1 MSYAQQSDDGRRP
14 GSAREWKGKGTV
26 TPRSGGS
33 VTPRSGDAFETETR
47 KVQESVRVIQQHA
60 GDIRKEAN
68 LLSTSPSHGMG
79 KGKEQAQA
87 SVREARST
95 NDAALLALQGLLRA
109 TTGGVGGANLSAE
122 EQNSRKFMHQK
133 LTENLSSSIKAVDQA
148 WIAYE
153 AAESL
158 ALKAVRQQ
166 STSSSMATPL
176 VSAGVPGLDHTLDNA
191 NEADLESGRQA
202 TQAQRLQQR
211 EDVAVAAETE
221 MHTAIVAEYARQVE
235 TVNENTQH
243 LQRAMLDLAELTT
256 SQGEVLDNI
265 ESSMA
270 ETAEQTTRANEEL
283 ATTST
288 AQRSGTKKFMY
299 ILLLCG
305 SVAAL
310 GALFT

>member
-14 GSAREWKGKGTV
+14 GSAREWKGKG
-26 TPRSGGS
+26 S
-33 VTPRSGDAFETETR
+33 VTPRSGDAFESETR

-87 SVREARST
+87 SVRDARAT

-148 WIAYE
+148 WSAYE
-153 AAESL
+153 AAESS
-158 ALKAVRQQ
+158 ALKALRQQ
-166 STSSSMATPL
+166 STSSTMATPL
-176 VSAGVPGLDHTLDNA
+176 VSAGVPGLDPALDHA
-191 NEADLESGRQA
+191 SDADLEAGQQARQ
-202 TQAQRLQQR
+202 QAAKLQQR

-221 MHTAIVAEYARQVE
+221 MHTAIVAEYARDL
-235 TVNENTQH
+235 TSLNDNMQH
-243 LQRAMLDLAELTT
+243 LQRAMVDLAEVTT
-256 SQGEVLDNI
+256 SQGEALDNI
-265 ESSMA
+265 ESNMA

-283 ATTST
+283 TTTST
-288 AQRSGTKKFMY
+288 QQQSGLKRLMY
-299 ILLLCG
+299 VVLVAG
-305 SVAAL
+305 SLAGL
-310 GALFT
+310 GSLFL